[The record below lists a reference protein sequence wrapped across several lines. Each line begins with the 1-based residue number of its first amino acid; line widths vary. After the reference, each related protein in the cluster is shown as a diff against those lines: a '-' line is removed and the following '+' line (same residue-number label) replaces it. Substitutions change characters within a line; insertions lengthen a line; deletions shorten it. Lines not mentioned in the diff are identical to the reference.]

1 MAEKRDYYE
10 VLGVNKNSEKKDI
23 KKAYRKLAMKY
34 HPDVSEDPESA
45 DKFKEISE
53 AYAILSDE
61 EKRSTYDQYG
71 HAGMGGFSQEDIYNN
86 INFEDI
92 FKGFGGFGGN
102 SGGSGGFENIFDLF
116 GFGGGSRNGPRPGDD
131 LAYNLNITLEE
142 AAQGLE
148 KDIDIA
154 HEKICSHCHGS
165 KAEPGTNPRTCPTCG
180 GSGQVRHISNTPLG
194 QFATIRPCN
203 NCHGEGK
210 IIETPCNKCRGKGIV
225 REKST
230 VHIKIP
236 PGVEDGNR
244 IRVHGEGNAGERGG
258 PPGDLYIMIGVK
270 EHDLFKRDGADLIYH
285 MPISF
290 VQASL
295 GDTVEV
301 PTLDNAVD
309 LKIPAGTQSG
319 TSFRMKGHGMP
330 HMRWGGKGNLYVK
343 VKVVTPKNLNSR
355 QKELLREFASASG
368 DEIYTEGKGFL
379 GKVKD
384 VISHS

>member
-10 VLGVNKNSEKKDI
+10 VLGVDKNSEKKDI

-34 HPDVSEDPESA
+34 HPDVSEDPDSA

-92 FKGFGGFGGN
+92 FKGFSGFGGN

-131 LAYNLNITLEE
+131 LAFNLNITLEE

-148 KDIDIA
+148 KDIDVS

-203 NCHGEGK
+203 TCHGEGK

-270 EHDLFKRDGADLIYH
+270 EHDLFKRDGSDLIYH

-330 HMRWGGKGNLYVK
+330 HMRWGGKGNLFVK
-343 VKVVTPKNLNSR
+343 VKVVTPKNLNSK
-355 QKELLREFASASG
+355 QKELLREFASVSG

>member
-10 VLGVNKNSEKKDI
+10 VLGVDKGSEKKDI

-53 AYAILSDE
+53 AYAVLSDD
-61 EKRSTYDQYG
+61 EKRGTYDQYG

-92 FKGFGGFGGN
+92 FKGFSGFGGN
-102 SGGSGGFENIFDLF
+102 SGSTGGFENIFDLF
-116 GFGGGSRNGPRPGDD
+116 GFGGGSRNGPRQGDD
-131 LAYNLNITLEE
+131 LAYNLDITLEE
-142 AAQGLE
+142 AAKGLE
-148 KDIDIA
+148 NDIEIS
-154 HEKICSHCHGS
+154 HEKICSQCHGS
-165 KAEPGTNPRTCPTCG
+165 KAEPGTNPRTCPECG

-203 NCHGEGK
+203 TCRGEGK
-210 IIETPCNKCRGKGIV
+210 IIETPCKKCRGKGIV
-225 REKST
+225 RERNT
-230 VHIKIP
+230 IHIKIP

-244 IRVHGEGNAGERGG
+244 MRVSGEGNAGERGG
-258 PPGDLYIMIGVK
+258 PPGDLYIMIRVK
-270 EHDLFKRDGADLIYH
+270 KHNLFKRDGADLIYH

-301 PTLDNAVD
+301 PTLDNEVD

-330 HMRWGGKGNLYVK
+330 HMRWGGKGNMYVK
-343 VKVVTPKNLNSR
+343 VKVVTPKNLNPR
-355 QKELLREFASASG
+355 QKELLREFADVSG
-368 DEIYTEGKGFL
+368 DEIYTEGKGFF